1 MKSVVVFDTAIGTS
15 NLGDEIILQCLEEQM
30 SFLLDDCFIMRFGT
44 HVKNLPM
51 ARYIYGSQKLQ
62 FAYDADFKLIMGTN
76 LLSRNIKKTQ
86 PQWPIGKLDSR
97 IYYNCIM
104 AGVGTTLGE
113 GETTGY
119 SRKIYDQIL
128 RKDLY
133 HSVRDEESKRMLED
147 MGFKA
152 VNTGCPTLW
161 KLTPD
166 FCRQIPTQKA
176 DRVIFSLSG
185 YQAQRN
191 RPRDL
196 DLLRILRENYRELIF
211 WCQTSK
217 DEEYLDT
224 FKDVEDIPRIYSLK
238 KYEEILDAGSID
250 YVGTRLHGGVFALQ
264 HKVRSI
270 VISIDHRA
278 RGFHDT
284 NNLTICERSEI
295 PQKLAE
301 MIQGEIVTDI
311 HLRQDD
317 IDFWKAQFLK
327 EYAKS
332 TDRPKDPLW
341 IKMLR
346 VPNSLRRK
354 CKKAMAKGK
363 KSLQRRSK
371 KAKPF
376 YKRLLK
382 KLKKKSRKLI
392 KRVRSS
398 FFRFYL
404 KHFYAKTMRNN
415 PIEKGKIMFF
425 SFQGDY
431 TCNPK
436 YISQEILKRKLPWSQ
451 VWVTLGQPADVAETF
466 PAGIKVVRFNTKEYY
481 DELSRSQVWIDNAF
495 NFPKGF
501 IDKKEGQTYVQTM
514 HGSLGLKKIGPDVVD
529 DPKRNERGF
538 LCGSLTDIC
547 ISNSSFETMVYRTSF
562 WEKNHI
568 VELGHARND
577 IFFVDDSEIS
587 GIRHKVFDY
596 FETGPDI
603 RLALYAPTF
612 RKDNEDVEF
621 EAIDFTRLKQA
632 LEERFGG
639 EWIILNRAHHSSIRK
654 SQISRLPY
662 VLNANEYP
670 DIQELMMAIDM
681 GITDYS
687 SWICDYVLTYKPG
700 FLYTPDLDTYDQQR
714 GFYYPLK
721 EVPFPI
727 CCSNDEL
734 VEKILSFD
742 QDAFKAS
749 TDRFLAAR
757 GCVDDGHA
765 SEHIVDMLIDVVE
778 KA

>member
-1 MKSVVVFDTAIGTS
+1 MKSIVVFDTAIGTS
-15 NLGDEIILQCLEEQM
+15 NLGDEIILQCLEDQM
-30 SFLLDDCFIMRFGT
+30 SFLLDNCFVMRFGT
-44 HVKNLPM
+44 HVKNLPV

-62 FAYDADFKLIMGTN
+62 FTYDADFKLIMGTN

-86 PQWPIGKLDSR
+86 PQWPIGMLDSR

-113 GETTGY
+113 GETTNY
-119 SRKIYDQIL
+119 SRKIYRQIL
-128 RKDLY
+128 RQDLY

-166 FCRQIPTQKA
+166 FCKQIPTEKA

-191 RPRDL
+191 RPRDR

-224 FKDVEDIPRIYSLK
+224 FENVETIPRIYSLK
-238 KYEEILDAGSID
+238 KYGEILDLGNID

-270 VISIDHRA
+270 IISIDHRA

-295 PQKLAE
+295 PQKLAA

-311 HLRQDD
+311 RLRQDD

-327 EYAKS
+327 DYVKS
-332 TDRPKDPLW
+332 TDRPKDSLW
-341 IKMLR
+341 IKILR
-346 VPNSLRRK
+346 APNSLRRK
-354 CKKAMAKGK
+354 CKKAITKRK
-363 KSLQRRSK
+363 KRKSK
-371 KAKPF
+371 KKKPF
-376 YKRLLK
+376 YKVFIKR
-382 KLKKKSRKLI
+382 LKKKIRKVI
-392 KRVRSS
+392 RKNKSF

-404 KHFYAKTMRNN
+404 KHFYVRTMRKN
-415 PIEKGKIMFF
+415 PVEKGKIMFF

-436 YISQEILKRKLPWSQ
+436 YISQEILNRKLPWNQ
-451 VWVTLGQPADVAETF
+451 VWVTLGEPANVADTF
-466 PAGIKVVRFNTKEYY
+466 PPGIKVVKYNTKEYY
-481 DELSRSQVWIDNAF
+481 DELSRSQIWIDNAF

-501 IDKKEGQTYVQTM
+501 IDKKDGQTYVQTM
-514 HGSLGLKKIGPDVVD
+514 HGSLGLKKIGPDVVN
-529 DPKRNERGF
+529 DPKRNARGF

-562 WEKNHI
+562 WEKNRI

-577 IFFVDDSEIS
+577 IFFLNDREIAK
-587 GIRHKVFDY
+587 IRHKVYGY
-596 FETGPDI
+596 FKAEADI
-603 RLALYAPTF
+603 HFALYAPTF
-612 RKDNEDVEF
+612 RKDNENVAF
-621 EAIDFTRLKQA
+621 EAIDFLKLKQA

-639 EWIILNRAHHSSIRK
+639 EWAILNRAHHSSIRK
-654 SQISRLPY
+654 SQISSLPY

-670 DIQELMMAIDM
+670 DIQELMIAIDV

-700 FLYTPDLDTYDQQR
+700 FLYAPDLDTYDEQR

-727 CCSNDEL
+727 CCSNSDL
-734 VEKILSFD
+734 VESILNFNQDKFKI
-742 QDAFKAS
+742 S
-749 TDRFLAAR
+749 TDQVLAAR
-757 GCVDDGHA
+757 GCIDDGHA
-765 SEHIVDMLIDVVE
+765 SEHIVDMLMDLVE
-778 KA
+778 KV